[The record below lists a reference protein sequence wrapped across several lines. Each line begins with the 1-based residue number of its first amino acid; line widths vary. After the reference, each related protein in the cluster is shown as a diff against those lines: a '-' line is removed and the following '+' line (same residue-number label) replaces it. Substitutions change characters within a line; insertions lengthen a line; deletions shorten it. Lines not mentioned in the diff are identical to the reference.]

1 MTGGA
6 ADRGAAAGGT
16 GATGDA
22 GATGGGAR
30 AGVDVRPMEA
40 EDLAGVLELNAASVP
55 AVGELDA
62 ARLAALVGMAE
73 LALVVRGPA
82 PAPTADD
89 TGGPATGGP
98 ATGGPAAGG
107 PAGFVLALGPGLDYG
122 SPNYRFFDAG
132 PGDFLY
138 VDRVAVAPWAHR
150 SGLGRMLYAEVVARA
165 RELGRRR
172 VTCEVNLQP
181 PNPRSRAFHAAMGFA
196 EVGRQWTYGHTVEVQ
211 LLELDL
217 RRT

>member
-16 GATGDA
+16 GATGGA

-89 TGGPATGGP
+89 TGGPA
-98 ATGGPAAGG
+98 
-107 PAGFVLALGPGLDYG
+107 GFVLALGPGLDYG

-138 VDRVAVAPWAHR
+138 VDRIAVAPWAHR